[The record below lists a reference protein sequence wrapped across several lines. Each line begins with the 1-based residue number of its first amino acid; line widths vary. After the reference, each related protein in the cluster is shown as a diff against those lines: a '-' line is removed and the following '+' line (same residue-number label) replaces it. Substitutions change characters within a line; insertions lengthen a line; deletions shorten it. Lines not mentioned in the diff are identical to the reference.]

1 MRAQATGIKLP
12 NSPRL
17 ASGNLV
23 AYGQGVEQQ
32 GARGIQQ
39 AALLDQRRA
48 EMNED
53 IKSSNKAGMA
63 KLGSVAGG
71 VVGGMWGGPVGAM
84 IGSAAGG
91 MLGGL
96 F

>member
-1 MRAQATGIKLP
+1 MRAQATGIKMP
-12 NSPRL
+12 TSPRL

-23 AYGQGVEQQ
+23 AYGQGVQQQ
-32 GARGIQQ
+32 GAAGIQRM
-39 AALLDQRRA
+39 AALDQRRA
-48 EMNED
+48 EMNEE

-71 VVGGMWGGPVGAM
+71 IVGGMWGGPVGAM

-91 MLGGL
+91 MLGGML
-96 F
+96 